1 MLRGRPEGALLFRRW
16 YSPHPWAAVVMVHG
30 LSEHS
35 GRYRHV
41 GAALAEQGLD
51 TFAFDL
57 VGHGISD
64 GARTYVE
71 TFADYHRDVEA
82 ILSEARSTRLPVA
95 LLGHS
100 LGGLIILDYVLSGR
114 PAADLVMLSAPA
126 LDARVPGWKREAAR
140 VLSRIAPRLRIPN
153 GIRGEQLSRDP
164 SVGEAYFA
172 DPLVTTQTTTRLAAE
187 MLAAMRRVQSR
198 LSRLTLPTFVIHGG
212 ADTVVPPETSASLGE
227 FPNVERI
234 LYPALRHEVLNEPEG
249 EQVLSLAVTWLRE
262 QLGVR
267 RPIDQS

>member
-1 MLRGRPEGALLFRRW
+1 MLRGRPAGALLVRRW
-16 YSPHPWAAVVMVHG
+16 YGPHPWAALVMVHG

-41 GAALAEQGLD
+41 GAALAQQGLE

-57 VGHGISD
+57 VGHGISE

-71 TFADYHRDVEA
+71 TLADYHRDVEA
-82 ILSEARSTRLPVA
+82 MLSEARSTRLPVA

-100 LGGLIILDYVLSGR
+100 LGGLIVLDYVLSGR
-114 PAADLVMLSAPA
+114 PAPDLVVLSAPA
-126 LDARVPGWKREAAR
+126 LDARVAGWKSGAAR

-153 GIRGEQLSRDP
+153 GIRGDQLSRDP

-172 DPLVTTQTTTRLAAE
+172 DPLVTTQTTARLAAE
-187 MLAAMRRVQSR
+187 ILAAMRRVQVG
-198 LSRLTLPTFVIHGG
+198 LDRLTLPTFVIHGG

-227 FPNVERI
+227 LPNVERI

-249 EQVLSLAVTWLRE
+249 EQVLSLAITWLRE

-267 RPIDQS
+267 RPVDQS